1 MLDDMFHETNREGSR
16 KCKKD
21 KQVNVL
27 DEQEKADEDAEKDVR
42 ELSNALCLVNFN
54 VILDEVQNDWN

>member
-1 MLDDMFHETNREGSR
+1 MFNETSNREGSR

-27 DEQEKADEDAEKDVR
+27 DEQEKADEDAEKDIR
-42 ELSNALCLVNFN
+42 ELSDAFCPVTFN
-54 VILDEVQNDWN
+54 VMLDEVQNDWN

>member
-1 MLDDMFHETNREGSR
+1 MFNETNREGSR

-27 DEQEKADEDAEKDVR
+27 DEQEKVDVDAEKHIG
-42 ELSNALCLVNFN
+42 ELSNALCPVSFK
-54 VILDEVQNDWN
+54 VMLDEVRNDWN